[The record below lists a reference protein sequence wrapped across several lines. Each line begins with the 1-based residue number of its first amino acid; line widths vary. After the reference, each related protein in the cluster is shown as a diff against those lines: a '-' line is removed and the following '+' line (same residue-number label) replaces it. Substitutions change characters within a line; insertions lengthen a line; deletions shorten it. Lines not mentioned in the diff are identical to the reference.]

1 MTAST
6 TVPSEAPTTS
16 AIPATT
22 TTAAATTGSPGQK
35 TFNYALPLNCH
46 FLGRKFDGLSFM
58 GGMILVAGL
67 GALTFLVVRHLR
79 RTNRLPYANL
89 R

>member
-1 MTAST
+1 M
-6 TVPSEAPTTS
+6 
-16 AIPATT
+16 
-22 TTAAATTGSPGQK
+22 K
-35 TFNYALPLNCH
+35 LL
-46 FLGRKFDGLSFM
+46 FLGRKFDGLSFL

-67 GALTFLVVRHLR
+67 GALVFLVVRHLR